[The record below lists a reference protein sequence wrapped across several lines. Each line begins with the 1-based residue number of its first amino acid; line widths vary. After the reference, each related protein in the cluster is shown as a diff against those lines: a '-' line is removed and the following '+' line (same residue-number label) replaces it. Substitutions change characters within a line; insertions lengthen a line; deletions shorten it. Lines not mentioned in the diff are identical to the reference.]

1 MTRSFRFVPIVLL
14 VLLASCVPG
23 VSVVQAPT
31 ISVAPG
37 GARLVRLEPPGVG
50 SGSALI
56 RLDLEI
62 RNPNPVGLTL
72 AGLDGELFLSGRSVA
87 TSRFPAG
94 LTIPA
99 RGDAPLTLE
108 VAVPLDGAAGVADAM
123 ARLVQGQGV
132 PYRLELALEVE
143 AFGVVQRFPARPV
156 ASGEVRFPGE
166 LRAPTVRFDASA
178 SRVRVD
184 GLTARIEVGLR
195 IDNPGP
201 IGFVATSPEL
211 ELRLD
216 GRSVGRA
223 SFPRTSVPA
232 GSEVPAFV
240 SVEVGVAQIG
250 AALLSRLRT
259 GGTGLEIAVRGVAAF
274 EVPGVTRVDSALA
287 ALGGSLR

>member
-14 VLLASCVPG
+14 ALLASCVPG

-37 GARLVRLEPPGVG
+37 GARLV
-50 SGSALI
+50 

-94 LTIPA
+94 VTIPA

-143 AFGVVQRFPARPV
+143 AFGVAQRFPARPV

-184 GLTARIEVGLR
+184 GLTAQIEVGLR

-201 IGFVATSPEL
+201 LGTGRDEPERTRVRAAPGRP
-211 ELRLD
+211 ERRPRL
-216 GRSVGRA
+216 
-223 SFPRTSVPA
+223 VPA
-232 GSEVPAFV
+232 YRGS
-240 SVEVGVAQIG
+240 
-250 AALLSRLRT
+250 
-259 GGTGLEIAVRGVAAF
+259 
-274 EVPGVTRVDSALA
+274 
-287 ALGGSLR
+287 

>member
-1 MTRSFRFVPIVLL
+1 MTRSFRLVPIVLL

-23 VSVVQAPT
+23 ASVVQAPT
-31 ISVAPG
+31 VAVGPD

-56 RLDLEI
+56 RVDLEI
-62 RNPNPVGLTL
+62 GNPNPVGLAL

-87 TSRFPAG
+87 RSRFPGG

-99 RGDAPLTLE
+99 RGNAPLTVE
-108 VAVPLDGAAGVADAM
+108 VEVPLNGAVGVADAM

-132 PYRLELALEVE
+132 PYRLELALTVE
-143 AFGVVQRFPARPV
+143 AFGVTQRFPARPV
-156 ASGEVRFPGE
+156 ASGEVRFPGQ
-166 LRAPTVRFDASA
+166 LRAPTVRFDAAA

-211 ELRLD
+211 QLRLD

-223 SFPRTSVPA
+223 AFPRTAVPA
-232 GSEVPAFV
+232 ASEVPAFV
-240 SVEVGVAQIG
+240 TVEVGVAQIG
-250 AALLSRLRT
+250 AALLSRLQT
-259 GGTGLEIAVRGVAAF
+259 GGSGLEIAVRGVASF
-274 EVPGVTRVDSALA
+274 EVPGVTRLEAGLA
-287 ALGGSLR
+287 GLGGPLR

>member
-14 VLLASCVPG
+14 ALLASCVPG

-94 LTIPA
+94 VTIPA

-108 VAVPLDGAAGVADAM
+108 V
-123 ARLVQGQGV
+123 
-132 PYRLELALEVE
+132 E
-143 AFGVVQRFPARPV
+143 AFGVAQRFPARPV

-184 GLTARIEVGLR
+184 GLTAQIEVGLR

-201 IGFVATSPEL
+201 LGFVATSPEL

-223 SFPRTSVPA
+223 SFPRTAVPA

-250 AALLSRLRT
+250 AALLSRLQT
-259 GGTGLEIAVRGVAAF
+259 G
-274 EVPGVTRVDSALA
+274 
-287 ALGGSLR
+287 